1 MKKFDSYRYSLIIF
15 FSTQTLFAQSQS
27 SIEQKKAEQLSLK
40 TFELI
45 TTAGAVLRYQLD
57 LNFVDGLRNNNH
69 NFSGKERV
77 LWKVNADNT
86 TTISLGANDLR
97 IDSVKNN
104 GKVVSFDAVTSPGKL
119 MITLDRTYMKGDT
132 VILDIAYA
140 HTSTNNIGYYYY
152 DKDILNGTL
161 ERLAYTFTEPYD
173 SPYWFPCFNDPS
185 VKAPCSINS
194 TVPAGY
200 LAASNGLLKNQID
213 NGDGTITFQWEERH
227 PIAMYLMSV
236 TISQYATFSHYYRR
250 MTNPSDSIEIKYYI
264 WRADSAGA
272 TYNAVTAFR
281 NVLDMMKFYST
292 IFGEYPFDKYGM
304 AAVYPF
310 GAGGMEHQTMTTI
323 HRSWLA
329 NGGSQDGIAHELAH
343 QWWGDLV
350 TCATW
355 ADIWLNE
362 GFATYSDALW
372 EEHFYGTQAFRTLMA
387 NIQSFTAPSW
397 QYPVYN
403 PPLQYL
409 FGNAVYNKGA
419 WVLHM
424 LRNVLGDSTFF
435 NVFKIYRQRFQ
446 SAAATTDDFTSA
458 ATTAAGKDM
467 KWFFDQWIY
476 QSGWP
481 VYSVQ
486 WYSQKLLDGTYRTFI
501 NVKQIQKTKF
511 QDNTLFR
518 MPIELRIST
527 LRSDTLVQFA
537 NDSLT
542 QSYMVVLADKPL
554 SLEFDP
560 SNKILKQVNAIIEL
574 PQGSPE
580 VPSTYSLY
588 QNYPN
593 PFNPSTTIQYELPK
607 QSYVTLKI
615 YDVFGQE
622 VATLVSEVQREGRYS
637 VQWDGRN
644 KSGVQVSSGIYFY
657 QLKAADAT
665 PGSAQSFVQA
675 KPMALIK

>member
-1 MKKFDSYRYSLIIF
+1 MKKFILYPYFLIIF
-15 FSTQTLFAQSQS
+15 FSSKALYAQAQS
-27 SIEQKKAEQLSLK
+27 SIEQKRAAELPLGS
-40 TFELI
+40 FEQASVS
-45 TTAGAVLRYQLD
+45 TVLQYRLD

-69 NFSGKERV
+69 NFAGKERI

-86 TTISLGANDLR
+86 NTISLDASDLR

-104 GKVVSFDAVTSPGKL
+104 GKLVSFDAVATPGKL
-119 MITLDRTYMKGDT
+119 MITLDRTYMTGDT
-132 VILDIAYA
+132 VVLDIAYA
-140 HTSTNNIGYYYY
+140 HTSTVNRGYYYF
-152 DKDILNGTL
+152 DQNIIDGTL
-161 ERLAYTFTEPYD
+161 ARLAYTFTEPFD
-173 SPYWFPCFNDPS
+173 SPYWFPCINDPS
-185 VKAPCSINS
+185 VKAPCKINI

-250 MTNPSDSIEIKYYI
+250 ITNPSDSIEIKYYI

-281 NVLDMMKFYST
+281 NVLDMMRFYST

-323 HRSWLA
+323 HRYWLA
-329 NGGSQDGIAHELAH
+329 NGGSQGGIGHEMAH

-362 GFATYSDALW
+362 GFATYSEALW
-372 EEHFYGTQAFRTLMA
+372 EEHFYGAQTFRNLMA

-397 QYPVYN
+397 QVPIYN
-403 PPLQYL
+403 PPPQFL

-435 NVFKIYRQRFQ
+435 NVFKIYRTRFQ
-446 SAAATTDDFTSA
+446 YTAASTDDFASA
-458 ATTAAGKDM
+458 ASTAAGNDM
-467 KWFFDQWIY
+467 KSFFDQWVY

-481 VYSVQ
+481 VYSLQ
-486 WYSQKLLDGTYRTFI
+486 WNYQNLLDGKYRTFI
-501 NVKQIQKTKF
+501 TVKQIQKEKF
-511 QDNTLFR
+511 QNNTLFR
-518 MPIELRIST
+518 MPIEFRIST
-527 LRSDTLVQFA
+527 SRSDTLVKFA
-537 NDSLT
+537 NDSIT
-542 QSYMVVLADKPL
+542 QSYTVVIADKPV
-554 SLEFDP
+554 SVAFDP
-560 SNKILKQVNAIIEL
+560 SDKILKQVNDITQL
-574 PQGSPE
+574 PQGFPE
-580 VPSTYSLY
+580 IPSSYALF

-593 PFNPSTTIQYELPK
+593 PFNPGTTIQYELPK
-607 QSYVTLKI
+607 QSSVILKI
-615 YDVFGQE
+615 YDIFGQE
-622 VATLVSEVQREGRYS
+622 VATLVNEVQREGRYS

-644 KSGVQVSSGIYFY
+644 KSGVQVSSGVYFY
-657 QLKAADAT
+657 QLKT
-665 PGSAQSFVQA
+665 ENFVQT
-675 KPMALIK
+675 KRMALIK